1 MLYNDSLDRFRKV
14 DLLNLKDVEN
24 EIDSMIAIIGERD
37 VDSKTTEY
45 VLGLMQVAR
54 ALGTTRKW

>member
-1 MLYNDSLDRFRKV
+1 MNYNDSLDRYRKL
-14 DLLNLKDVEN
+14 DLLNLKEVEQ
-24 EIDSMIAIIGERD
+24 EIDTMIEIIGERD
-37 VDSKTTEY
+37 VDWKTTEY

>member
-1 MLYNDSLDRFRKV
+1 MIYNDSLDKFRKV

-24 EIDSMIAIIGERD
+24 EIDSMIEIIGDRD
-37 VDSKTTEY
+37 VDAKTMEY

-54 ALGTTRKW
+54 ALGTTKKW

>member
-1 MLYNDSLDRFRKV
+1 MIYNDSLDKFRKV

-24 EIDSMIAIIGERD
+24 EIDSMISIIGERD
-37 VDSKTTEY
+37 VDSKTMEY

>member
-1 MLYNDSLDRFRKV
+1 MDSLDRYRKL
-14 DLLNLKDVEN
+14 DLLNLKDVEQ
-24 EIDSMIAIIGERD
+24 EIDTMISIIGERD

-54 ALGTTRKW
+54 ALGTTKKW

>member
-37 VDSKTTEY
+37 VDSKTMEY

-54 ALGTTRKW
+54 ALGTTKKW

>member
-24 EIDSMIAIIGERD
+24 EIDTMIAIIGERD
-37 VDSKTTEY
+37 VDSKTMDY

-54 ALGTTRKW
+54 ALGTTKKW

>member
-1 MLYNDSLDRFRKV
+1 MNYNDSLDRYRRV
-14 DLLNLKDVEN
+14 DLLDLKDVEQ
-24 EIDSMIAIIGERD
+24 EIDTMISIIGDRD
-37 VDSKTTEY
+37 VDSKTMEY

>member
-1 MLYNDSLDRFRKV
+1 MIYNDSLDKFRKV

-37 VDSKTTEY
+37 VDSKTIEY
-45 VLGLMQVAR
+45 VMGLMQVAR
-54 ALGTTRKW
+54 ALGTTKKW